1 ALMKPVSRSKFA
13 PVTHR
18 IADVMTARV
27 AGCCR
32 NDGISLD
39 TKAVLAGAFVFLFRV
54 NRETAARRRFIRQT
68 NRARRG
74 HKTTIAF
81 HHVNVFLR
89 QGNEHT
95 HFDGSFGLYAVT
107 WYAPPVLTCPP
118 VAQPVS

>member
-1 ALMKPVSRSKFA
+1 
-13 PVTHR
+13 
-18 IADVMTARV
+18 MTGRV

-32 NDGISLD
+32 DDGISLD

-54 NRETAARRRFIRQT
+54 NRETAAGRRFIWQT
-68 NRARRG
+68 NRACRG

-95 HFDGSFGLYAVT
+95 HFGRLIWLVRSHVVRASGAHVPSCRT
-107 WYAPPVLTCPP
+107 TGKH
-118 VAQPVS
+118 